1 MKKFLA
7 YAICR
12 AAACSPARPA
22 AGGDTAASIPA
33 RSPEAP
39 EGSAFAAFAAGP
51 ATDKR
56 GDSLPRKTLA
66 GIKMD
71 VVPTGLHPC
80 RTALYRQPVQPLNT
94 GRYVG
99 YSHGTVFRTLSAIGR
114 PTDLKGPKLRRAIRR
129 DTGETMPN
137 TR

>member
-12 AAACSPARPA
+12 AAACSPARQA
-22 AGGDTAASIPA
+22 AGGDTSASIPA

-39 EGSAFAAFAAGP
+39 EGSAFAAFAAGT
-51 ATDKR
+51 A
-56 GDSLPRKTLA
+56 PRKTLA

-71 VVPTGLHPC
+71 GLHPC
-80 RTALYRQPVQPLNT
+80 RTAIYRQPVQPLNT
-94 GRYVG
+94 GRNVG
-99 YSHGTVFRTLSAIGR
+99 YSHGIVLRTLPAIGR